1 MNKNE
6 FMSVAIYTDGSCLK
20 NPGGPSGYG
29 YIIKSIAGVTGITYE
44 YNEVDIPDKTEFS
57 GSAGYRVSTANRME
71 LMGIIAALNKLMEL
85 KETYPIICATLY
97 SDSKYAVDGTNS
109 WVKTWEKNNWLT
121 SSSKDVLNKDLW
133 MQILDLLRKLDEK
146 GISFICKHIPGHK
159 GIDNNERC
167 DKMAKEAALSPENI
181 DTVYEKEAITK

>member
-29 YIIKSIAGVTGITYE
+29 YIIKGIACE
-44 YNEVDIPDKTEFS
+44 YNNTSDKTEFS

-181 DTVYEKEAITK
+181 DTIYEKEAIIK